1 MGQSRLI
8 LFCPRRFQ
16 VDYYSPLLQETVG
29 MVVYRGVS
37 LRDSKTASEWKGW
50 MVEPKEDDVSDKREV
65 RGTAGR
71 GKLLRCRW
79 VMWVVD
85 GRSEFHT
92 PSE

>member
-1 MGQSRLI
+1 LGERWLLRPTGVFHMGQSRLI

-50 MVEPKEDDVSDKREV
+50 MVEGV
-65 RGTAGR
+65 R
-71 GKLLRCRW
+71 
-79 VMWVVD
+79 
-85 GRSEFHT
+85 
-92 PSE
+92 

>member
-50 MVEPKEDDVSDKREV
+50 MVEGV
-65 RGTAGR
+65 R
-71 GKLLRCRW
+71 
-79 VMWVVD
+79 
-85 GRSEFHT
+85 
-92 PSE
+92 